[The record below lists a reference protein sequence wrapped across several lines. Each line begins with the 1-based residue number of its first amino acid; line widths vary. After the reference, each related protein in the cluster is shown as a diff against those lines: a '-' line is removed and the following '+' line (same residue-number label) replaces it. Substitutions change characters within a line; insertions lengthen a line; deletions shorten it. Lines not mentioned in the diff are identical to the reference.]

1 MLALWLCISGALAGP
16 FEDGATALG
25 RGDYATALQL
35 WMPLADQGDASIQA
49 LVGFMYYSGQG
60 VPQAYVKALKWYRK
74 AADQGNKARA

>member
-1 MLALWLCISGALAGP
+1 
-16 FEDGATALG
+16 
-25 RGDYATALQL
+25 
-35 WMPLADQGDASIQA
+35 MPLADQGDASIQA